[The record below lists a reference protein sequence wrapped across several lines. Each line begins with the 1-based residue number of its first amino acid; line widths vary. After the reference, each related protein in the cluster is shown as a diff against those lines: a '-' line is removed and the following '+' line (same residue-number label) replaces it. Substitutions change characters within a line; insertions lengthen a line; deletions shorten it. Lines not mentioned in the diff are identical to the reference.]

1 MLAALSE
8 RRQENVGKQSLW
20 RAGTSNVQQDKPEQA
35 DEFILTPSQE
45 ESEKESAELTLEAE
59 SIAKVSEITFDG
71 EAESEARI
79 EEAMKEYNAA
89 MNKAAGIE

>member
-1 MLAALSE
+1 MP
-8 RRQENVGKQSLW
+8 ENRVPGELELQVSS
-20 RAGTSNVQQDKPEQA
+20 TDKSEQA

-45 ESEKESAELTLEAE
+45 ESEEESAELTLEAE
-59 SIAKVSEITFDG
+59 SVVKVSEITFDG
-71 EAESEARI
+71 EAESEIRI

>member
-1 MLAALSE
+1 MPENRASGELALQMSS
-8 RRQENVGKQSLW
+8 K
-20 RAGTSNVQQDKPEQA
+20 DKPEQA

>member
-1 MLAALSE
+1 MP
-8 RRQENVGKQSLW
+8 EN
-20 RAGTSNVQQDKPEQA
+20 RASGELELQMSSTDKPEQA

-59 SIAKVSEITFDG
+59 SITKVSEITFDG

>member
-1 MLAALSE
+1 MSE
-8 RRQENVGKQSLW
+8 N
-20 RAGTSNVQQDKPEQA
+20 RASGELELQMPSTDKPEQA

-59 SIAKVSEITFDG
+59 SVVKVSEITFDG